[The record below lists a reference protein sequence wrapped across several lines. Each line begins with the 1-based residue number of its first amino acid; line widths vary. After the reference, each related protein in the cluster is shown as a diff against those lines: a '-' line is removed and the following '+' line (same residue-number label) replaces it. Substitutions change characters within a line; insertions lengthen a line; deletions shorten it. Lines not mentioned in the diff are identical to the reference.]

1 MNYAESLSLAEPVR
15 PWGVNYCNETRRLV
29 LESADPSKTYRC
41 TLTVATMGDHECRV
55 NSLTHEVYD
64 RRGASLHYIGR
75 SYGNTEA
82 DIEAWAK
89 SLAASV

>member
-1 MNYAESLSLAEPVR
+1 MSERMNATMRAYGLDYGCMEPIVR
-15 PWGVNYCNETRRLV
+15 EV
-29 LESADPSKTYRC
+29 SDPSKAYRC
-41 TLTVATMGDHECRV
+41 TVTVATMDEHECRV

-64 RRGASLHYIGR
+64 RRGSELHYVGR